1 MTPRTPSGDRSTRS
15 HILDAA
21 ERMVQ
26 SRGFN
31 GFSYADIAAVLA
43 ISKPALH
50 YHFPSKAELGLAL
63 VQRYEQ
69 RFFEALA
76 TVSDEDAPARL
87 EYYASLYAG
96 VLREQRMCLCG
107 MLAAEYRTLSE
118 PMQQSVV
125 HFFERN
131 EAWLSEVLTQGQR
144 EHTLAFTGSAR
155 EKAHMIISCLE
166 GALLVARLY
175 GDLDMFQTT
184 AAGLLAGLTSA
195 GVGEIADTAR

>member
-1 MTPRTPSGDRSTRS
+1 MTPRTASGDRGTRS

-21 ERMVQ
+21 ERIVQ

-31 GFSYADIAAVLA
+31 GFSYADIAAVLT

-69 RFFEALA
+69 RFFEALS
-76 TVSDEDAPARL
+76 TVADRDAPVRL
-87 EYYASLYAG
+87 EHYASLYAG

-107 MLAAEYRTLSE
+107 MLAAEYQTLSA

-131 EAWLSEVLTQGQR
+131 QAWLTEVLTQGQR
-144 EHTLAFTGSAR
+144 ERALTFSGSPRA
-155 EKAHMIISCLE
+155 KAQMIISCLE

-184 AAGLLAGLTSA
+184 AAGLLAGL
-195 GVGEIADTAR
+195 ADQS

>member
-1 MTPRTPSGDRSTRS
+1 MAPRTSS
-15 HILDAA
+15 HILDVA
-21 ERMVQ
+21 EQLVQ

-31 GFSYADIAAVLA
+31 GFSYADIAAALS
-43 ISKPALH
+43 ISKPALY

-76 TVSDEDAPARL
+76 AVDGADAPARL
-87 EYYASLYAG
+87 ERYASLYAG

-107 MLAAEYRTLSE
+107 MLAAEYSTLSAA
-118 PMQQSVV
+118 MQASVA

-131 EAWLSEVLTQGQR
+131 VEWLSDALAQGLR
-144 EHTLAFTGSAR
+144 EGTLAFAGSPN

-175 GDLDMFQTT
+175 VDVDMFQTT
-184 AAGLLAGLTSA
+184 AASLLSGLAA
-195 GVGEIADTAR
+195 APVGEIADTAS

>member
-1 MTPRTPSGDRSTRS
+1 MTSRPPRGDRSTRS

-31 GFSYADIAAVLA
+31 GFSYADVAAALA

-63 VQRYEQ
+63 VRRYEQ
-69 RFFEALA
+69 RFFEALS
-76 TVSDEDAPARL
+76 TVGDRDAPARL
-87 EYYASLYAG
+87 EHYASLYAG

-131 EAWLSEVLTQGQR
+131 EAWLSEVLTLGQR
-144 EHTLAFTGSAR
+144 ERTLVFTGSTH
-155 EKAHMIISCLE
+155 EKARMIISCLE
-166 GALLVARLY
+166 GAMLVARLY

-184 AAGLLAGLTSA
+184 AASLLAGLAPAPADET
-195 GVGEIADTAR
+195 ADTAG